1 MIALVK
7 KHINYSSQLPQQ
19 GRMLQEQ
26 KYLKPRPVTA
36 AEFCQVN
43 VVTIREG
50 VNHCR
55 WPREVIEQFL
65 VAEV

>member
-1 MIALVK
+1 MLTLVK
-7 KHINYSSQLPQQ
+7 KHFNNTAKLSKAEDSPK
-19 GRMLQEQ
+19 Q
-26 KYLKPRPVTA
+26 KFFTPRPVTA

-43 VVTIREG
+43 FVTIREG

-65 VAEV
+65 LAEV